1 MKTDILTIVQLS
13 KQQNMVNMRLFL
25 NRQNI
30 IFPSLISFVRNIV
43 FSALYANF
51 ELNDYKKGLAS

>member
-1 MKTDILTIVQLS
+1 MKTDILTIVQLN

-30 IFPSLISFVRNIV
+30 IFPSLISFVGNNV
-43 FSALYANF
+43 FSANANF